1 MIGGRVTTVITSITG
16 FETGTAQETLG
27 QPVGER

>member
-1 MIGGRVTTVITSITG
+1 MIGGRVTVITSITG

-27 QPVGER
+27 PPVGER

>member
-16 FETGTAQETLG
+16 FETGTAQEALG
-27 QPVGER
+27 PVGER